1 MPTMVKLEVDPSF
14 KAETPE
20 QKAALAVAKKAGGFE
35 CDHSVAIDNIR
46 MSGGLYRLVQD
57 EAAQIEAV
65 KPRTLE
71 DFSNDELKVMMLNVG
86 VKTEKQ
92 MTRAQIIALIR
103 SRLDTVE
110 VLEE

>member
-1 MPTMVKLEVDPSF
+1 MVKLEVDPSF

-71 DFSNDELKVMMLNVG
+71 DFSNDELKVMMLPADPNDDKNVI
-86 VKTEKQ
+86 VEI
-92 MTRAQIIALIR
+92 RAGAGGDEAGLFAAD
-103 SRLDTVE
+103 L
-110 VLEE
+110 